1 MILPI
6 SDENPAVLRPVVTVA
21 LIVVCALLYVWQ
33 HLVLAAPDNRA
44 FELAWG
50 LVPATWTDA
59 PVTLVTSMFL
69 HLGFVHLAGNVL
81 FLWVFG
87 NNVEDAMGHGRF
99 VAFYVLCGVLAAL
112 AYALANPDSTAP
124 ASGASGAVSGV
135 LGAYLLLF
143 PRAMVSLVLPLG
155 FLNVH
160 FGRFPAVW
168 VLAVWLI
175 LQVALGVIA
184 AFATTGAPGAGVLR
198 GAVFAHVAGF
208 VVGLALVTLFRRRGV
223 TRWRRH

>member
-1 MILPI
+1 MVLPVH
-6 SDENPAVLRPVVTVA
+6 DDNPAVLRPAVTVA
-21 LIVVCALLYVWQ
+21 VIVVCAALYVWQ
-33 HLVLAAPDNRA
+33 HLVLASPETRS

-50 LVPATWTDA
+50 LVPATWTEH

-69 HLGFVHLAGNVL
+69 HLGLVHLAGNVL

-87 NNVEDAMGHGRF
+87 NNVEDAMGHARF
-99 VAFYVLCGVLAAL
+99 IAFYLLCGVLAAL
-112 AYALANPDSTAP
+112 AYALANPESTVP

-143 PRAMVSLVLPLG
+143 PRAKVLLVLPLG

-160 FGRFPAVW
+160 VGRFPAVW

-175 LQVALGVIA
+175 LQVALGVISGL
-184 AFATTGAPGAGVLR
+184 ATMGATVAGVLK

-223 TRWRRH
+223 TLWRRH

>member
-1 MILPI
+1 MVLLPI
-6 SDENPAVLRPVVTVA
+6 QDDNPAVLRPVVTVA
-21 LIVVCALLYVWQ
+21 LIVACAALYVWQ
-33 HLVLAAPDNRA
+33 HLVLASPDTRA

-50 LVPATWTDA
+50 LVPAAWMDD
-59 PVTLVTSMFL
+59 PHTLVTSMFL
-69 HLGFVHLAGNVL
+69 HLGLIHLAGNVL

-87 NNVEDAMGHGRF
+87 NNVEDAMGHARF
-99 VAFYVLCGVLAAL
+99 IAFYLLCGALAAL
-112 AYALANPDSTAP
+112 AYALANPHSTVP
-124 ASGASGAVSGV
+124 ATGASGAVSGV

-143 PRAMVSLVLPLG
+143 PRAKVLLVLPLG

-175 LQVALGVIA
+175 LQIALAVVAAIV
-184 AFATTGAPGAGVLR
+184 TTGADVLK

-208 VVGLALVTLFRRRGV
+208 VVGLALVTLFKRRGV
-223 TRWRRH
+223 TLWRRH